1 MKLTFFSVKTK
12 FKTNMLY
19 FWLTSAVHQANRA
32 SMENMDQFSR
42 FGRKRKF
49 KKSKEKL
56 KKKYQ
61 SEPDLSYDSS
71 GSNSDPNAE
80 QHRRRQSTSTSASNM
95 SLSSSCW
102 TKSAAFISVFLFFL
116 YVILSIKSELG
127 WMVLLNN
134 NWKIFKKIW

>member
-1 MKLTFFSVKTK
+1 MKNFRETVSLVGSWLIWRNFVKLTFFSVKTN

-71 GSNSDPNAE
+71 GSNSDPNAD

-102 TKSAAFISVFLFFL
+102 TKSAAFISVFLFF
-116 YVILSIKSELG
+116 VCDT
-127 WMVLLNN
+127 
-134 NWKIFKKIW
+134 